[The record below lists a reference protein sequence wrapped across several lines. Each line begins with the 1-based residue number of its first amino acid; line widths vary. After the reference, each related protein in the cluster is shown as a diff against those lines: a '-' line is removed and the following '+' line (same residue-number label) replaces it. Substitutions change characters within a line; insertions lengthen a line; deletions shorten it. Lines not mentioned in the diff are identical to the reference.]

1 MAEHADATPAELTDT
16 GRAEKT
22 AGSSGHHTDE
32 GSSDLPNLVTSN
44 GKEAEPASASE
55 RAAEEVVDEPDEADD
70 YDAAVDDEVDDA
82 SKGAVPVKKRMSP
95 VRLAAVWGAV
105 ILVSLGALGGWFG
118 FRMYQSHQAHQQRA
132 LLIQVAR
139 QGALNLTTIDWQHAD
154 ADIQRILDSATGTF
168 YDDFSHRSKPFIDVV
183 KKAQSKSVG
192 TIIEAGVETQ
202 SANEAQVLVAVSV
215 KTSNLG
221 AAEQDLRHW
230 RMRITVQKLGND
242 AKVSNVAFVL

>member
-1 MAEHADATPAELTDT
+1 MAEHADATPAELSDA
-16 GRAEKT
+16 GGAEKT
-22 AGSSGHHTDE
+22 AGSSGHHTEED
-32 GSSDLPNLVTSN
+32 SS
-44 GKEAEPASASE
+44 EAAPASE
-55 RAAEEVVDEPDEADD
+55 QAAEQLMDEPDD
-70 YDAAVDDEVDDA
+70 YDAAVDDEVDDT
-82 SKGAVPVKKRMSP
+82 SKDVAPVKKRMSP
-95 VRLAAVWGAV
+95 VRLAAVWGMVA
-105 ILVSLGALGGWFG
+105 LVCVGALGGWFG
-118 FRMYQSHQAHQQRA
+118 FRMYQSHQAHEQRE

-221 AAEQDLRHW
+221 AADQDSRHW

-242 AKVSNVAFVL
+242 AKVSNVAFVP

>member
-1 MAEHADATPAELTDT
+1 MAEHAVAPQEELSDMERTKTTPAS
-16 GRAEKT
+16 
-22 AGSSGHHTDE
+22 AGSDE
-32 GSSDLPNLVTSN
+32 GSSDLPNQVTSN
-44 GKEAEPASASE
+44 GEEADAAPASE
-55 RAAEEVVDEPDEADD
+55 QAAEGLADADD
-70 YDAAVDDEVDDA
+70 HEAAADDEVDNA
-82 SKGAVPVKKRMSP
+82 SKDAARVKKRVSP
-95 VRLAAVWGAV
+95 VRLAAVWGVVAM
-105 ILVSLGALGGWFG
+105 VSLSGVGGWFG
-118 FRMYQSHQAHQQRA
+118 FRMYQSHQTQQQRE

-168 YDDFSHRSKPFIDVV
+168 YDDFSNRSKPFIDVV

-192 TIIEAGVETQ
+192 TIIESGLESQ
-202 SANEAQVLVAVSV
+202 SGSEAQVLVAVSV

>member
-1 MAEHADATPAELTDT
+1 MAEHAAASQEELSDMERTETTPALSGDTDP
-16 GRAEKT
+16 
-22 AGSSGHHTDE
+22 GSP
-32 GSSDLPNLVTSN
+32 DLPKLVTS
-44 GKEAEPASASE
+44 KRQEADAAPDSE
-55 RAAEEVVDEPDEADD
+55 LAAEGPVDEADD

-82 SKGAVPVKKRMSP
+82 SKDAAPLKKRISP
-95 VRLAAVWGAV
+95 VRLAAVWGV
-105 ILVSLGALGGWFG
+105 VTLVSLGALGGWFG
-118 FRMYQSHQAHQQRA
+118 FRMYQSHQAHEQRE

-168 YDDFSHRSKPFIDVV
+168 YDDFSNRSKPFVDVV

-192 TIIEAGVETQ
+192 TIIEAGVESQ
-202 SANEAQVLVAVSV
+202 SATEAQVLVALSV

>member
-1 MAEHADATPAELTDT
+1 MAEYAAASQEELSDMGRTETTPA
-16 GRAEKT
+16 
-22 AGSSGHHTDE
+22 SSGDTDQ
-32 GSSDLPNLVTSN
+32 GSPDLPNLATS
-44 GKEAEPASASE
+44 KRQEADAAPDSEPAAQGL
-55 RAAEEVVDEPDEADD
+55 VGEADD
-70 YDAAVDDEVDDA
+70 DDAAVDDEVDDA
-82 SKGAVPVKKRMSP
+82 SEDAAPLKKRMSP

-105 ILVSLGALGGWFG
+105 TLVSLGALGGWFG
-118 FRMYQSHQAHQQRA
+118 FRMYQSHQAHEQRE

-168 YDDFSHRSKPFIDVV
+168 YDDFSNRSKPFVDVV

-192 TIIEAGVETQ
+192 TIIEAGVESQ